1 MATLPEVA
9 YEVRQRAPDTR
20 VQFRPSRIFLYLLVL
35 LFLFMVLAPFYW
47 IAKSALSNSSQVFT
61 VPPTYLPRLTTEN
74 FVTLANQ
81 IPLFEYTRNSIL
93 VSTGTAFLSVVFSFL
108 AAYAFARLE
117 VPGRNFLLWLFV
129 LTMALPEIATIIPL
143 YRLMS
148 QAKLLDTIHGL
159 VLVMSSVLTP
169 FTVWV
174 LVAFIQQVP
183 YEIEEAA
190 IIDGANLPTRLIRI
204 VFPLTRPAIVTM
216 LVINFINGWNNLLYP
231 LTFSVSDKSKTLSV
245 AITEIYQV
253 AGPWGPPWELIS
265 ALGVTL
271 VLPTIILVLVSQQA
285 IVRGL
290 TRGAIK

>member
-1 MATLPEVA
+1 M
-9 YEVRQRAPDTR
+9 
-20 VQFRPSRIFLYLLVL
+20 IFV
-35 LFLFMVLAPFYW
+35 FLFIVLAPFYW
-47 IAKSALSNSSQVFT
+47 IAKSALSTSNQVFT
-61 VPPTYLPRLTTEN
+61 VPPTYLPRLTAEN

-81 IPLFEYTRNSIL
+81 IPLFEYTRNSL
-93 VSTGTAFLSVVFSFL
+93 VVSTGTALLSVVLSFL
-108 AAYAFARLE
+108 AAYGFARLE

-148 QAKLLDTIHGL
+148 QAKLLDTLQGL

-190 IIDGANLPTRLIRI
+190 IIDGANLPTRLVRV

-271 VLPTIILVLVSQQA
+271 VLPTIILVLVSQRA

>member
-1 MATLPEVA
+1 MTVGYQVSKGSSGRGL
-9 YEVRQRAPDTR
+9 QRPH
-20 VQFRPSRIFLYLLVL
+20 PRIFLYLIVL
-35 LFLFMVLAPFYW
+35 LFLFVVLAPFYW
-47 IAKSALSNSSQVFT
+47 IAKSALSNTAQVFT
-61 VPPTYLPRLTTEN
+61 VPPTYFPNITFEN
-74 FVTLANQ
+74 FATLVNQ
-81 IPLFEYTRNSIL
+81 IPLYEYTRNSFV
-93 VSTGTAFLSVVFSFL
+93 VSAGTASLSVAFAFL

-129 LTMALPEIATIIPL
+129 LTMALPEIATVIPL
-143 YRLMS
+143 YRLM
-148 QAKLLDTIHGL
+148 AEARLLDTVGGL

-190 IIDGANLPTRLIRI
+190 IIDGANLPNRLIRI
-204 VFPLTRPAIVTM
+204 VIPLTKPAIVTM
-216 LVINFINGWNNLLYP
+216 FVINFINGWNNLLYP
-231 LTFSVSDKSKTLSV
+231 LVFSVTDGSKTLSV

-253 AGPWGPPWELIS
+253 AGPWGPPWQLIS
-265 ALGVTL
+265 ALGVML
-271 VLPTIILVLVSQQA
+271 VLPTIVLALVSQRA